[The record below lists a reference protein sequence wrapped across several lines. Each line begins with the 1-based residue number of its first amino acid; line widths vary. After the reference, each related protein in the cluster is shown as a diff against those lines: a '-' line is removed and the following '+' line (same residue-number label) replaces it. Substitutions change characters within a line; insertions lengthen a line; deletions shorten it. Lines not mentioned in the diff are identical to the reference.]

1 VRGRGAD
8 VISSTGEYALR
19 AAVYLA
25 QHRDAP
31 QTTAKIAEG
40 TKVPAGYLSKILQQ
54 LVRGEIASSLRGAHG
69 GFVLLHDPDAVT
81 VWDVLTAVGA
91 APERIETCPLGI
103 ERHEGLCPVHRL
115 VDDAVAEAQR
125 CFSSATL
132 ATLVSSVDGMTA
144 LCEVAPALGLP
155 ARGGSRR

>member
-1 VRGRGAD
+1 M
-8 VISSTGEYALR
+8 R

-31 QTTAKIAEG
+31 QTTARIADG

-54 LVRGEIASSLRGAHG
+54 LVRGEIAASLRGAHG
-69 GFVLLHDPDAVT
+69 GFVLLQDPGVVT

-115 VDDAVAEAQR
+115 VDDAVAQAQL
-125 CFSSATL
+125 CFSAATL
-132 ATLVSSVDGMTA
+132 ATLVSSVDGVSA
-144 LCEVAPALGLP
+144 LCEVAPALGFSSKEGT
-155 ARGGSRR
+155 RQ

>member
-1 VRGRGAD
+1 M
-8 VISSTGEYALR
+8 R

-31 QTTAKIAEG
+31 QTTARIAEC

-54 LVRGEIASSLRGAHG
+54 LVRGEIAESLRGAHG
-69 GFVLLHDPDAVT
+69 GFLLLPEPDAVT

-91 APERIETCPLGI
+91 APERIVTCPLGVEGH
-103 ERHEGLCPVHRL
+103 ERLCPVHRL
-115 VDDAVAEAQR
+115 VDDAVAHAQS

-132 ATLVSSVDGMTA
+132 AMLVSTVDGVSA
-144 LCEVAPALGLP
+144 LCEVAPALMVP
-155 ARGGSRR
+155 AERVAKR

>member
-1 VRGRGAD
+1 M
-8 VISSTGEYALR
+8 ISSTGEYALR

-31 QTTAKIAEG
+31 QTTARIAEG

-54 LVRGEIASSLRGAHG
+54 LVRGEIAESLRGAHG
-69 GFVLLHDPDAVT
+69 GFKLLGEPDTVT

-91 APERIETCPLGI
+91 APERIVTCPLGV
-103 ERHEGLCPVHRL
+103 EGHEELCPVHRL
-115 VDDAVAEAQR
+115 VDDAVAHAQR

-132 ATLVSSVDGMTA
+132 ATLVSTVDGVSA
-144 LCEVAPALGLP
+144 LCEVAPPLTLSAKGVGP
-155 ARGGSRR
+155 R